1 MLEIENFYIIFVIL
15 QLIHSQE
22 EIHTG
27 FHAKWPILRMSK
39 RFFVTF
45 EIIFS
50 ILIILPVFINFSFRI
65 EWMYFFILLMF
76 ANGLH
81 HFVWSEWGKKYVPG
95 LVTGVVMIIFFL
107 YYYFGFLIK

>member
-1 MLEIENFYIIFVIL
+1 MTNEQYYIAFVIL

-27 FHAKWPILRMSK
+27 FHAKWPILKMTK

-50 ILIILPVFINFSFRI
+50 ILIILPIFIDFPFRTY
-65 EWMYFFILLMF
+65 WMYFFNLLMF
-76 ANGLH
+76 GNGLH

-95 LVTGVVMIIFFL
+95 LVSGIIMIFFFL
-107 YYYFGFLIK
+107 YYYFSFLIN